1 MTRAL
6 CAALRQALLL
16 AAAAALSA
24 GLKCVCLLCDSS
36 NFTCQTEGACWAS
49 VMLTNGKEQVI
60 KSCVSLPELN
70 AQVFCHSSNNVTKT
84 ECCFTDF
91 CNNITLHLPT
101 ASPNAPKL
109 GPMELTIVVTV
120 PVFLLSIASVL
131 TVWACQ
137 GRQCTYRKKK
147 RPNVEEPLSECNL
160 VNAGKT
166 LKDLIYDVTAS
177 GSGSGLPLLVQRTI
191 ARTIV
196 LQEIVG
202 KGRFGEV
209 WHGRWCG
216 EDVAVKIFSSRDE
229 RSWFREAEIYQTV
242 MLRHENI
249 LGFIAADNKD
259 NGTWTQLWLV
269 SEYHEQGSLYDYLN
283 RNIVTVAGMIKLA
296 LSIASG
302 LAHLHM
308 EIVGTQGKPAIAHR
322 DIKSKNILVKKCETC
337 AIADLG
343 LAVKHD
349 SILNTIDIP
358 QNPKV
363 GTKRYMAPEMLD
375 DTINV
380 NIFESFKRADI
391 YSVGLV
397 YWEIARRCSVG
408 GIVEEYQL
416 PYYDMVPSDPS
427 VEEMRKV
434 VCDQKFRP
442 SIPNQWQS
450 CEALRVMG
458 RIMRGCKFIYS
469 RPDYTL
475 QLWCGNQEGSV
486 AEVYQLNFYGNSYPS
501 QEKLISLFSLLEVTF
516 TIFCFV
522 CYGNGKLVIVEK
534 QDNGTF
540 GFEIQTYRLPN
551 QNTCSADMCTLI
563 CKIQEDSPAHCA
575 GLQAGDVLAKING
588 VSTEGFTHKQVVDL
602 IRSSGN
608 LLTIE
613 TLNGTMILKRT
624 ELEAKLQVLKQTL
637 KKKWVEF
644 RSLQL
649 QEQRLLHG
657 DATNCPSLENMDI
670 DEFTLLGPLPGAALR
685 DRNRLSSASS
695 CKSWL
700 SSMTIDSE
708 DGYQTG
714 VSEDSSR
721 DAFSRQTSTD
731 DECFVLKEGDDFL
744 KRSSSRRNR
753 SISSA
758 SSGSMSPLCEGNFSG
773 MYGTLPRK
781 SRRGSVRKQLLKF
794 IPGLHHAVEEEES
807 RF

>member
-6 CAALRQALLL
+6 GAALRQALLL

-109 GPMELTIVVTV
+109 GPMELTVVITV
-120 PVFLLSIASVL
+120 PVCLLSVAAVL
-131 TVWACQ
+131 SIWACQ
-137 GRQCTYRKKK
+137 GRQCSNRKKK
-147 RPNVEEPLSECNL
+147 RQNVEEPLSECNL

-191 ARTIV
+191 ARTII

-242 MLRHENI
+242 MLRHENV

-269 SEYHEQGSLYDYLN
+269 LEYHEQGSLYDYLN
-283 RNIVTVAGMIKLA
+283 RNIVTVAGMIRLA

-308 EIVGTQGKPAIAHR
+308 EIVGTQG
-322 DIKSKNILVKKCETC
+322 
-337 AIADLG
+337 
-343 LAVKHD
+343 
-349 SILNTIDIP
+349 
-358 QNPKV
+358 
-363 GTKRYMAPEMLD
+363 
-375 DTINV
+375 
-380 NIFESFKRADI
+380 
-391 YSVGLV
+391 
-397 YWEIARRCSVG
+397 
-408 GIVEEYQL
+408 IVEEYQL

-427 VEEMRKV
+427 IEEMRKV

-458 RIMRGCKFIYS
+458 RIMRECWYA
-469 RPDYTL
+469 
-475 QLWCGNQEGSV
+475 N
-486 AEVYQLNFYGNSYPS
+486 
-501 QEKLISLFSLLEVTF
+501 
-516 TIFCFV
+516 
-522 CYGNGKLVIVEK
+522 
-534 QDNGTF
+534 
-540 GFEIQTYRLPN
+540 
-551 QNTCSADMCTLI
+551 
-563 CKIQEDSPAHCA
+563 
-575 GLQAGDVLAKING
+575 
-588 VSTEGFTHKQVVDL
+588 
-602 IRSSGN
+602 
-608 LLTIE
+608 
-613 TLNGTMILKRT
+613 
-624 ELEAKLQVLKQTL
+624 
-637 KKKWVEF
+637 
-644 RSLQL
+644 
-649 QEQRLLHG
+649 
-657 DATNCPSLENMDI
+657 
-670 DEFTLLGPLPGAALR
+670 GAARLTALR
-685 DRNRLSSASS
+685 IKKTISQLCVKED
-695 CKSWL
+695 CKA
-700 SSMTIDSE
+700 
-708 DGYQTG
+708 Q
-714 VSEDSSR
+714 
-721 DAFSRQTSTD
+721 
-731 DECFVLKEGDDFL
+731 
-744 KRSSSRRNR
+744 
-753 SISSA
+753 
-758 SSGSMSPLCEGNFSG
+758 
-773 MYGTLPRK
+773 
-781 SRRGSVRKQLLKF
+781 
-794 IPGLHHAVEEEES
+794 
-807 RF
+807 

>member
-1 MTRAL
+1 MTRAFR
-6 CAALRQALLL
+6 AALRQALLL
-16 AAAAALSA
+16 LVAAAALSA

-101 ASPNAPKL
+101 
-109 GPMELTIVVTV
+109 
-120 PVFLLSIASVL
+120 
-131 TVWACQ
+131 
-137 GRQCTYRKKK
+137 
-147 RPNVEEPLSECNL
+147 
-160 VNAGKT
+160 
-166 LKDLIYDVTAS
+166 
-177 GSGSGLPLLVQRTI
+177 
-191 ARTIV
+191 
-196 LQEIVG
+196 
-202 KGRFGEV
+202 
-209 WHGRWCG
+209 
-216 EDVAVKIFSSRDE
+216 
-229 RSWFREAEIYQTV
+229 
-242 MLRHENI
+242 
-249 LGFIAADNKD
+249 D

-408 GIVEEYQL
+408 GIVEDYQL

-427 VEEMRKV
+427 IEEMRKV

-458 RIMRGCKFIYS
+458 RIMRECWYA
-469 RPDYTL
+469 
-475 QLWCGNQEGSV
+475 N
-486 AEVYQLNFYGNSYPS
+486 
-501 QEKLISLFSLLEVTF
+501 
-516 TIFCFV
+516 
-522 CYGNGKLVIVEK
+522 
-534 QDNGTF
+534 
-540 GFEIQTYRLPN
+540 
-551 QNTCSADMCTLI
+551 
-563 CKIQEDSPAHCA
+563 
-575 GLQAGDVLAKING
+575 
-588 VSTEGFTHKQVVDL
+588 
-602 IRSSGN
+602 
-608 LLTIE
+608 
-613 TLNGTMILKRT
+613 
-624 ELEAKLQVLKQTL
+624 
-637 KKKWVEF
+637 
-644 RSLQL
+644 
-649 QEQRLLHG
+649 
-657 DATNCPSLENMDI
+657 
-670 DEFTLLGPLPGAALR
+670 GAARLTALR
-685 DRNRLSSASS
+685 IKKTISQLCVKED
-695 CKSWL
+695 CK
-700 SSMTIDSE
+700 
-708 DGYQTG
+708 
-714 VSEDSSR
+714 
-721 DAFSRQTSTD
+721 A
-731 DECFVLKEGDDFL
+731 
-744 KRSSSRRNR
+744 
-753 SISSA
+753 
-758 SSGSMSPLCEGNFSG
+758 
-773 MYGTLPRK
+773 
-781 SRRGSVRKQLLKF
+781 
-794 IPGLHHAVEEEES
+794 
-807 RF
+807 

>member
-1 MTRAL
+1 
-6 CAALRQALLL
+6 
-16 AAAAALSA
+16 
-24 GLKCVCLLCDSS
+24 
-36 NFTCQTEGACWAS
+36 
-49 VMLTNGKEQVI
+49 MLTNGKEQVI

-109 GPMELTIVVTV
+109 GPMELAIIITV
-120 PVFLLSIASVL
+120 PVCLLSIAAML
-131 TVWACQ
+131 TIWACQ
-137 GRQCTYRKKK
+137 GRQCSYRKKK

-249 LGFIAADNKD
+249 LGFIAADNK
-259 NGTWTQLWLV
+259 
-269 SEYHEQGSLYDYLN
+269 
-283 RNIVTVAGMIKLA
+283 
-296 LSIASG
+296 
-302 LAHLHM
+302 
-308 EIVGTQGKPAIAHR
+308 GKPAIAHR

-375 DTINV
+375 DTMNV
-380 NIFESFKRADI
+380 SIFESFKRADI

-427 VEEMRKV
+427 IEEMRKV

-458 RIMRGCKFIYS
+458 RIMRECWYA
-469 RPDYTL
+469 
-475 QLWCGNQEGSV
+475 N
-486 AEVYQLNFYGNSYPS
+486 
-501 QEKLISLFSLLEVTF
+501 
-516 TIFCFV
+516 
-522 CYGNGKLVIVEK
+522 
-534 QDNGTF
+534 
-540 GFEIQTYRLPN
+540 
-551 QNTCSADMCTLI
+551 
-563 CKIQEDSPAHCA
+563 
-575 GLQAGDVLAKING
+575 
-588 VSTEGFTHKQVVDL
+588 
-602 IRSSGN
+602 
-608 LLTIE
+608 
-613 TLNGTMILKRT
+613 
-624 ELEAKLQVLKQTL
+624 
-637 KKKWVEF
+637 
-644 RSLQL
+644 
-649 QEQRLLHG
+649 
-657 DATNCPSLENMDI
+657 
-670 DEFTLLGPLPGAALR
+670 GAARLTALR
-685 DRNRLSSASS
+685 IKKTISQLCVKED
-695 CKSWL
+695 CK
-700 SSMTIDSE
+700 
-708 DGYQTG
+708 
-714 VSEDSSR
+714 
-721 DAFSRQTSTD
+721 A
-731 DECFVLKEGDDFL
+731 
-744 KRSSSRRNR
+744 
-753 SISSA
+753 
-758 SSGSMSPLCEGNFSG
+758 
-773 MYGTLPRK
+773 
-781 SRRGSVRKQLLKF
+781 
-794 IPGLHHAVEEEES
+794 
-807 RF
+807 

>member
-1 MTRAL
+1 
-6 CAALRQALLL
+6 
-16 AAAAALSA
+16 
-24 GLKCVCLLCDSS
+24 
-36 NFTCQTEGACWAS
+36 
-49 VMLTNGKEQVI
+49 MLTNGKEQVI

-109 GPMELTIVVTV
+109 GPMELAIIITV
-120 PVFLLSIASVL
+120 PVCLLSVAAML
-131 TVWACQ
+131 TIWACQ
-137 GRQCTYRKKK
+137 GRQCSYRKKK

-375 DTINV
+375 DTMNV
-380 NIFESFKRADI
+380 SIFESFKRADI

-427 VEEMRKV
+427 IEEMRKV

-450 CEALRVMG
+450 CENLALSPRLE
-458 RIMRGCKFIYS
+458 YS
-469 RPDYTL
+469 
-475 QLWCGNQEGSV
+475 GM
-486 AEVYQLNFYGNSYPS
+486 
-501 QEKLISLFSLLEVTF
+501 ISAY
-516 TIFCFV
+516 
-522 CYGNGKLVIVEK
+522 CYL
-534 QDNGTF
+534 
-540 GFEIQTYRLPN
+540 RLPSSN
-551 QNTCSADMCTLI
+551 
-563 CKIQEDSPAHCA
+563 DSP
-575 GLQAGDVLAKING
+575 
-588 VSTEGFTHKQVVDL
+588 
-602 IRSSGN
+602 
-608 LLTIE
+608 
-613 TLNGTMILKRT
+613 
-624 ELEAKLQVLKQTL
+624 
-637 KKKWVEF
+637 
-644 RSLQL
+644 
-649 QEQRLLHG
+649 
-657 DATNCPSLENMDI
+657 P
-670 DEFTLLGPLPGAALR
+670 
-685 DRNRLSSASS
+685 SASGVAGITGT
-695 CKSWL
+695 CHHIGQTGL
-700 SSMTIDSE
+700 ELMTSGDPPASASQSVGI
-708 DGYQTG
+708 TG
-714 VSEDSSR
+714 VSHHTWPIVIFLISR
-721 DAFSRQTSTD
+721 CFIGTFSHFKILSFFTHILYFSFLLKTYFIYLYHLVLASNVFMGQNYYLQRTLAYGTFFPYV
-731 DECFVLKEGDDFL
+731 FVNFHYELRFTAMFKGMGLIVFFFTKSQDL
-744 KRSSSRRNR
+744 
-753 SISSA
+753 
-758 SSGSMSPLCEGNFSG
+758 GNF
-773 MYGTLPRK
+773 P
-781 SRRGSVRKQLLKF
+781 
-794 IPGLHHAVEEEES
+794 
-807 RF
+807 